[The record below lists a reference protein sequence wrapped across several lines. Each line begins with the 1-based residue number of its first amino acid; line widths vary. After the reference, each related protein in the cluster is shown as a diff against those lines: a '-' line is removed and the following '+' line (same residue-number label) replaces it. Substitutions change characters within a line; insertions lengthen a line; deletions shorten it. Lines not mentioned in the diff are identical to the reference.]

1 MNILITGGT
10 GYIGARLIQYLD
22 MNSDH
27 KVFALC
33 RNSPQ
38 YMKDMFPSV
47 TFYNQHSF
55 PYFCYYVDPYDS
67 VG

>member
-10 GYIGARLIQYLD
+10 GYIGARLIQYLV

-47 TFYNQHSF
+47 TFYNLISKSSLKFTSLKRLSF
-55 PYFCYYVDPYDS
+55 Y
-67 VG
+67 